1 MVHQKCTFAMV
12 DLNVREASQTSR
24 SSSSRRVKLGQL
36 DLFLWEAKRLQ
47 DQEQIQLSQ
56 LNPSTGWFQCVFV
69 SQSEQM
75 LIFFSLIKAAL
86 GIAKLHSG
94 TVLSVGKC
102 FFSPLLFPI
111 WSSQPK
117 IPLCAALS
125 PSSGS
130 DQHYHHHHERCCSP
144 DDSTLQLLDSS
155 HLHLSSQ
162 EFQSDGTA
170 HSTSRSTLSHCSRVS
185 AMKNDHQLLNG
196 VFGAIFTRER
206 NPLTN
211 LILLT
216 SIQTNKLKWQHWS
229 D

>member
-1 MVHQKCTFAMV
+1 MC
-12 DLNVREASQTSR
+12 L
-24 SSSSRRVKLGQL
+24 
-36 DLFLWEAKRLQ
+36 
-47 DQEQIQLSQ
+47 
-56 LNPSTGWFQCVFV
+56 C
-69 SQSEQM
+69 
-75 LIFFSLIKAAL
+75 
-86 GIAKLHSG
+86 
-94 TVLSVGKC
+94 LSVWTNVN
-102 FFSPLLFPI
+102 FFFPSLKQHLALQNCIQAQFWVWESVFFPPLLFPI

-206 NPLTN
+206 DPLTN